1 MDMKSR
7 VIPEDTGFKFD
18 DSRRLFSTGS
28 DSSVDRFDEDDED
41 RKFYEHSQGGANV
54 VGVLIVSMMAF
65 VFGAL
70 CGFGFA
76 KWIP

>member
-7 VIPEDTGFKFD
+7 VIPEDTRFKFD
-18 DSRRLFSTGS
+18 DSRRLFTTGS
-28 DSSVDRFDEDDED
+28 DSSVERFQDDED

-54 VGVLIVSMMAF
+54 VGVLIVSAMAF

-70 CGFGFA
+70 CGYGLA
-76 KWIP
+76 EWS